1 MVVDFLIDG
10 GRCGYI
16 LGGYG
21 WLVVAGDVSWWW
33 DFRVLVA
40 GREFFWMLV
49 GGGWSIYFG

>member
-21 WLVVAGDVSWWW
+21 WVVVAGDVSWWW

-40 GREFFWMLV
+40 GSEFFWMLV